1 MDILDKI
8 THNSGDSILEKY
20 SYSGGILEI
29 DLNLT
34 ELEKKV
40 KIRIRTDNLSF
51 SGYYVNK
58 AEDLYRTCRIE
69 FQDLLNV
76 LSLENSI
83 YVPSKDFGTLMS
95 ENRLRLNLAYGK
107 KPSEIKYIF
116 SLVGY
121 DRLITC
127 TVSDLACINIEEI
140 SC

>member
-8 THNSGDSILEKY
+8 IHNSGDSILEKY
-20 SYSGGILEI
+20 SYSDGILEI
-29 DLNLT
+29 DLDLT

-51 SGYYVNK
+51 NDYYVNK

-69 FQDLLNV
+69 FQELIDI

-83 YVPSKDFGTLMS
+83 YVPSKDFGKLMNETRS
-95 ENRLRLNLAYGK
+95 RLNLAYGK
-107 KPSEIKYIF
+107 KSSEIKYFF

-121 DRLITC
+121 DRLIAC
-127 TVSDLACINIEEI
+127 TVSDLACIDIK
-140 SC
+140 

>member
-1 MDILDKI
+1 MEILDKI
-8 THNSGDSILEKY
+8 IYNSGDSILEKY
-20 SYSGGILEI
+20 SYSDGILAI

-51 SGYYVNK
+51 NDYYVNK
-58 AEDLYRTCRIE
+58 KEDLYRTCRIE
-69 FQDLLNV
+69 FQELLNI

-83 YVPSKDFGTLMS
+83 YVPSKDFGRLMR
-95 ENRLRLNLAYGK
+95 ETRLRLNLAYGK
-107 KPSEIKYIF
+107 KSSEIKYIF

-127 TVSDLACINIEEI
+127 TVSDLACIHIE
-140 SC
+140 